1 MAGARSRIK
10 LRGVDLVAGSASGVF
25 IKNEFDQRTDQRLE
39 GGPGVGQVGA
49 HERTRQWP
57 PLIAAAVGAED
68 DRQVRRMR
76 GKPPSKPK

>member
-1 MAGARSRIK
+1 MAGARSRIR
-10 LRGVDLVAGSASGVF
+10 LREVDLGAGSASGVF
-25 IKNEFDQRTDQRLE
+25 IRNKFDQRTDQRLE

-76 GKPPSKPK
+76 GKPPSNPK